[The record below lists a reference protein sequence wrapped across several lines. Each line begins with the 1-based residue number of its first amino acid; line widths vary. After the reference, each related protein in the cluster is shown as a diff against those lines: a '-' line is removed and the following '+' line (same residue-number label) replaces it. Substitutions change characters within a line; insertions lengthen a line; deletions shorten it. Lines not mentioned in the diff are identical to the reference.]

1 MEINNKIPTNFSKQ
15 DQGHRLLSVEISH
28 RSRSSS
34 LKYMLSLYNSKN
46 IYKQTSVCSPKPNCA
61 LLPQLGISEN
71 SSLGKK
77 SSKLWSIFV
86 NKISYKGAFWSSAGE
101 SLTLKNAS
109 GDWQDKFQEWAYFN
123 CGHTRLASVPW
134 VDVCQLWGGKI
145 ALECYCSAQTAK
157 SWAIS
162 TGFIINCFEPWFS
175 SYWKLKL
182 LFALVTFSVLSW
194 AKWVQYKAQIWP
206 GKANMGGGGEANKI
220 SHCIK
225 CKNNKVEG
233 FFWVL
238 GPINLACFCGRHREF
253 PRVTTALIPL

>member
-1 MEINNKIPTNFSKQ
+1 MQSKTK
-15 DQGHRLLSVEISH
+15 LCP
-28 RSRSSS
+28 SSS
-34 LKYMLSLYNSKN
+34 AWYLWKFIPWEKIFLFYD
-46 IYKQTSVCSPKPNCA
+46 
-61 LLPQLGISEN
+61 
-71 SSLGKK
+71 
-77 SSKLWSIFV
+77 KLWSIFV
-86 NKISYKGAFWSSAGE
+86 NKISYKGDFWSSAGE

-123 CGHTRLASVPW
+123 SGHTRLASVPW

-157 SWAIS
+157 SWVIS

-225 CKNNKVEG
+225 CKNSKVEV
-233 FFWVL
+233 FFLSSGSYKFSLVL
-238 GPINLACFCGRHREF
+238 WKTQGIPQGNNSINTS
-253 PRVTTALIPL
+253 VTWITDQICNR